1 MSVCGECVWRGEG
14 VEGRIG
20 GFSETMVWECE
31 GKIEEWWTQRY
42 FRKAQTSLSMT
53 MTLMG

>member
-20 GFSETMVWECE
+20 GFSETMGWECE